1 MMPSS
6 LQPFVRD
13 RLTWLAYA
21 MLAYIGFSQS
31 ILGPLMP
38 FLRTELHL
46 NYTLGGLL
54 PATLATGLIL
64 SGLISDGLARRWSR
78 RTVFWLGSLGLATGV
93 ILLALSHRFESALV
107 AVLAMGTCSSLTQ
120 VMIQA
125 ILSDRHAERRS
136 IALTEAN
143 VAASLSTTVTP
154 VVIGSLQSTGL
165 GWRNVPVLVILF
177 LALLALTFYRQAIP
191 DRPPERTAAAEEK
204 RGLPLGFWL
213 YWIVLFFITA
223 VEMSVVVWATDFLDS
238 VAGLSRTDAV
248 LGYSAFPAAMLIGR
262 FAGSRLTRRSSSL
275 TLLLSALAITLVGFP
290 LFWLTRL
297 PALNILGLFIT
308 GLGIA
313 NMYPLTL
320 SIAIGLAQDQSN
332 LASAR
337 ISMGVGTALLTAPLL
352 LGWLADRLSLQ
363 TAYGMVVVLMI
374 VAFALVAGSRGF
386 SASQVPARR

>member
-1 MMPSS
+1 MMPSM
-6 LQPFVRD
+6 QPFVRD

-21 MLAYIGFSQS
+21 MLAYLGFSQS

-38 FLRTELHL
+38 FLRTELQL

-64 SGLISDGLARRWSR
+64 SGLISDELARRWSR
-78 RTVFWLGSLGLATGV
+78 RLVFWLGSLGLATGV
-93 ILLALSHRFESALV
+93 ILLALSHNFESALV

-143 VAASLSTTVTP
+143 VAASLSTTITP

-165 GWRNVPVLVILF
+165 GWRNVPVLVIIF
-177 LALLALTFYRQAIP
+177 LTLLALIFYRQAIP
-191 DRPPERTAAAEEK
+191 DRPAALTSSVEEQ
-204 RGLPLGFWL
+204 GHLPVAFWL
-213 YWIVLFFITA
+213 YWIVLFFIVA
-223 VEMSVVVWATDFLDS
+223 VEMSVIVWATDFLDS
-238 VAGLSRTDAV
+238 VVGLSRTDAV

-262 FAGSRLTRRSSSL
+262 IAGSRLTRRASSL
-275 TLLLSALAITLVGFP
+275 RLLLSALGVTLMGFP
-290 LFWLTRL
+290 LFWLARL

-320 SIAIGLAQDQSN
+320 SIAIGVAQDQSN

-337 ISMGVGTALLTAPLL
+337 VSMGVGTALLTAPLL

-363 TAYGMVVVLMI
+363 IAYGMVVVLMI
-374 VAFALVAGSRGF
+374 VAFVLVAGSRGF
-386 SASQVPARR
+386 SVRQAPSQP

>member
-21 MLAYIGFSQS
+21 MLAYLGFSQS

-38 FLRTELHL
+38 FLRTELRL

-64 SGLISDGLARRWSR
+64 SGLVSDRLARRWSR
-78 RTVFWLGSLGLATGV
+78 RAVFWLGSVGLGTGV

-107 AVLAMGTCSSLTQ
+107 TVLAMGTCSSLTQ

-125 ILSDRHAERRS
+125 LLSDRHAERRS

-154 VVIGSLQSTGL
+154 AVIGSLQSTGL
-165 GWRNVPVLVILF
+165 GWRNVPVLVVVF
-177 LALLALTFYRQAIP
+177 LALLVLTFYHQAIP
-191 DRPPERTAAAEEK
+191 DRPPERTTPAEEK
-204 RGLPLGFWL
+204 RSLPLGFWL

-223 VEMSVVVWATDFLDS
+223 VEMSMVVWATDFLDS

-262 FAGSRLTRRSSSL
+262 IAGSRLTRRSSSL
-275 TLLLSALAITLVGFP
+275 TLLLSALGITLVGFP

-297 PALNILGLFIT
+297 PALNIIGLFIT

-320 SIAIGLAQDQSN
+320 SIAIGLAQEQSN

-337 ISMGVGTALLTAPLL
+337 VSMGVGTALLTAPLL

-363 TAYGMVVVLMI
+363 TAYGMVIVLMV
-374 VAFALVAGSRGF
+374 VALALVAGSRGF
-386 SASQVPARR
+386 SAGQVPAPR

>member
-1 MMPSS
+1 MMPSI
-6 LQPFVRD
+6 QPFVRD

-21 MLAYIGFSQS
+21 MLAYLGFSQS

-38 FLRTELHL
+38 FLRTELQL
-46 NYTLGGLL
+46 SYTLGGLL

-64 SGLISDGLARRWSR
+64 SGLVSDGLARRWSR
-78 RTVFWLGSLGLATGV
+78 RLVFWLGSLGLATGV
-93 ILLALSHRFESALV
+93 ILLTLSYRFESALI

-125 ILSDRHAERRS
+125 ILSDRHAERRA

-154 VVIGSLQSTGL
+154 LVIGSLQSTGL
-165 GWRNVPVLVILF
+165 GWRYVPILVVFF
-177 LALLALTFYRQAIP
+177 LSLLALTFFRQAIP
-191 DRPPERTAAAEEK
+191 DPPPVRAQSTRESGR
-204 RGLPLGFWL
+204 LPLAFWL

-223 VEMSVVVWATDFLDS
+223 VEMSLVVWATDFLDS

-248 LGYSAFPAAMLIGR
+248 LGYSAFPAAMLVGR
-262 FAGSRLTRRSSSL
+262 IAGSRLTRRSSSL
-275 TLLLSALAITLVGFP
+275 TLLLVALGVTLVGFP

-297 PALNILGLFIT
+297 PVFNILGLFIT

-363 TAYGMVVVLMI
+363 LAYGMVVVLMVAAVAI
-374 VAFALVAGSRGF
+374 VVNTRRRSGQ
-386 SASQVPARR
+386 QVPSQT

>member
-1 MMPSS
+1 M
-6 LQPFVRD
+6 QHFVRD

-38 FLRTELHL
+38 FLRTELQL

-54 PATLATGLIL
+54 PATLATGLIV
-64 SGLISDGLARRWSR
+64 SGLISDRLARRWSR
-78 RTVFWLGSLGLATGV
+78 RAVFWLGALGLAVGV
-93 ILLALSHRFESALV
+93 TLLTLSYRFESALI

-125 ILSDRHAERRS
+125 ILSDRHGEGRS

-154 VVIGSLQSTGL
+154 LVIGSLQSTGV
-165 GWRNVPVLVILF
+165 GWRMIPVLIVFF
-177 LALLALTFYRQAIP
+177 LTLLALSFYRQPIP
-191 DRPPERTAAAEEK
+191 DRPALQTRNAEEK
-204 RGLPLGFWL
+204 GQLSVQFWL

-248 LGYSAFPAAMLIGR
+248 LGYSAFPAAMLVGR
-262 FAGSRLTRRSSSL
+262 IAGSRLTRRWSSL
-275 TLLLSALAITLVGFP
+275 TLLLITLGISLAGFP
-290 LFWLTRL
+290 LFWLARL
-297 PALNILGLFIT
+297 PALNILGLFVT

-313 NMYPLTL
+313 NMYPLTI

-337 ISMGVGTALLTAPLL
+337 VSMGVGSALLTAPLL

-363 TAYGMVVVLMI
+363 FAYGMVVVL
-374 VAFALVAGSRGF
+374 LVAALAIVINNRGRP
-386 SASQVPARR
+386 AQQIPSQS

>member
-1 MMPSS
+1 MTPST
-6 LQPFVRD
+6 QPFVRD
-13 RLTWLAYA
+13 RLTWLAYG

-38 FLRTELHL
+38 FLRTELQL

-54 PATLATGLIL
+54 PATLATGLII
-64 SGLISDGLARRWSR
+64 SGLFSDGLARRWSR
-78 RTVFWLGSLGLATGV
+78 RAVFWFGSLGLATGV
-93 ILLALSHRFESALV
+93 ILLTLSYRFESALI
-107 AVLAMGTCSSLTQ
+107 AVLAIGTFSSLTQ

-143 VAASLSTTVTP
+143 VAASLSTTITP
-154 VVIGSLQSTGL
+154 LVIGSLQSTGL
-165 GWRNVPVLVILF
+165 GWRTVPVLVVIF
-177 LALLALTFYRQAIP
+177 LVLLVLTFYRQAIP
-191 DRPPERTAAAEEK
+191 DHPVTPTQSTEA
-204 RGLPLGFWL
+204 RGRLPLAFWL
-213 YWIVLFFITA
+213 YWIVLFFVVA
-223 VEMSVVVWATDFLDS
+223 VEMSVVVWATDYLDS

-248 LGYSAFPAAMLIGR
+248 LGYSAFPAAMLVGR
-262 FAGSRLTRRSSSL
+262 IAGSRLTRRSSSL
-275 TLLLSALAITLVGFP
+275 TLLLIALGVTLVGFP

-297 PALNILGLFIT
+297 PALKILGLFIT

-313 NMYPLTL
+313 NMYPLTI
-320 SIAIGLAQDQSN
+320 SIAIGLARDQSN

-363 TAYGMVVVLMI
+363 LAYGMVVVLMLAAI
-374 VAFALVAGSRGF
+374 AIVAGSR
-386 SASQVPARR
+386 SRSQIQVPSQP

>member
-1 MMPSS
+1 MMPSTP
-6 LQPFVRD
+6 PFIRD

-38 FLRTELHL
+38 FLRTELRL
-46 NYTLGGLL
+46 NYTLGGFL
-54 PATLATGLIL
+54 PATLATGLII

-78 RTVFWLGSLGLATGV
+78 RVVFWAGSLGLATGV
-93 ILLALSHRFESALV
+93 ILLTLSYRFESALV

-154 VVIGSLQSTGL
+154 LVIGSLQSTGL
-165 GWRNVPVLVILF
+165 GWRMVPVLVVIF
-177 LALLALTFYRQAIP
+177 LALLALTFYPQAIP
-191 DRPPERTAAAEEK
+191 DRPIAQTQSTQDRGRLPAA
-204 RGLPLGFWL
+204 FWL
-213 YWIVLFFITA
+213 YWIVLFFVVA
-223 VEMSVVVWATDFLDS
+223 VEMSVVIWATDFLDS
-238 VAGLSRTDAV
+238 VAGLSRTGAV
-248 LGYSAFPAAMLIGR
+248 LGYSAFPAAMLVGR
-262 FAGSRLTRRSSSL
+262 IAGSRLTRRSSSL
-275 TLLLSALAITLVGFP
+275 TLLLIALGVTLVGFP

-297 PALNILGLFIT
+297 PVLNILGLFLT

-337 ISMGVGTALLTAPLL
+337 VSMGVGTALLTAPLL

-363 TAYGMVVVLMI
+363 LAYGMVVVLMVAALAI
-374 VAFALVAGSRGF
+374 VVNSRGR
-386 SASQVPARR
+386 SGQQLPSQP

>member
-1 MMPSS
+1 MMPSTP
-6 LQPFVRD
+6 PFVRD
-13 RLTWLAYA
+13 RLTWLAYS

-38 FLRTELHL
+38 FLRTELQL

-54 PATLATGLIL
+54 PATLATGLII

-78 RTVFWLGSLGLATGV
+78 RVVFWFGSLGLATGV
-93 ILLALSHRFESALV
+93 ILLTLSYRFESALI
-107 AVLAMGTCSSLTQ
+107 AVLAMGTFSSLTQ

-154 VVIGSLQSTGL
+154 LVIGSLQSTGL
-165 GWRNVPVLVILF
+165 GWRTVPVLVVIF
-177 LALLALTFYRQAIP
+177 LALLGLTFFRQAIP
-191 DRPPERTAAAEEK
+191 DHPVVPTQSTEA
-204 RGLPLGFWL
+204 RGRLPVAFWL
-213 YWIVLFFITA
+213 YWIVLFFVVA
-223 VEMSVVVWATDFLDS
+223 VEMSVVVWATDYLNS

-248 LGYSAFPAAMLIGR
+248 LGYSAFPAAMLVGR
-262 FAGSRLTRRSSSL
+262 IAGSRLTRRSSSL
-275 TLLLSALAITLVGFP
+275 TLLLVALGVTLVGFP

-313 NMYPLTL
+313 NMYPLTI
-320 SIAIGLAQDQSN
+320 SIAIGLARDQSN

-363 TAYGMVVVLMI
+363 IAYGIVVVLMLAAI
-374 VAFALVAGSRGF
+374 VIVAGSRNR
-386 SASQVPARR
+386 SQSQIPSRS

>member
-1 MMPSS
+1 MMPSTK
-6 LQPFVRD
+6 PFVRD

-38 FLRTELHL
+38 FLRTELQL
-46 NYTLGGLL
+46 NYTLGGFL
-54 PATLATGLIL
+54 PATLATGLII

-78 RTVFWLGSLGLATGV
+78 RVVFWVGSLGLAIGV
-93 ILLALSHRFESALV
+93 ILLTLSYRFESALV
-107 AVLAMGTCSSLTQ
+107 AVLAMGICSSLTQ
-120 VMIQA
+120 VMLQA

-143 VAASLSTTVTP
+143 VAASLSTTITP
-154 VVIGSLQSTGL
+154 LVIGSLHSTGL
-165 GWRNVPVLVILF
+165 GWRMVPVLVVIF
-177 LALLALTFYRQAIP
+177 LAIMVLTFYPQDIP
-191 DRPPERTAAAEEK
+191 DRPVAQTQSTEDRGRLPAA
-204 RGLPLGFWL
+204 FWL
-213 YWIVLFFITA
+213 YWIVLFFVVA

-248 LGYSAFPAAMLIGR
+248 LGYSAFPAAMLVGR
-262 FAGSRLTRRSSSL
+262 IAGSRLTRRSSSL
-275 TLLLSALAITLVGFP
+275 TLLLMALGVTLVGFP

-297 PALNILGLFIT
+297 PVLNILGLFIT

-337 ISMGVGTALLTAPLL
+337 VSMGVGTALLTAPLL

-363 TAYGMVVVLMI
+363 LAYGMVVVLMI
-374 VAFALVAGSRGF
+374 AALAIMVNSRGR
-386 SASQVPARR
+386 SGQQVPSQP

>member
-1 MMPSS
+1 MMPSA

-21 MLAYIGFSQS
+21 MLAYLGFSQS

-38 FLRTELHL
+38 FLRTELQL

-64 SGLISDGLARRWSR
+64 SGLVSDGLARRWSR
-78 RTVFWLGSLGLATGV
+78 RAVFWLGSLGLGTGV

-107 AVLAMGTCSSLTQ
+107 AVLTMGTCSSLTQ

-125 ILSDRHAERRS
+125 LLSDRHAERRS

-154 VVIGSLQSTGL
+154 LVIGSLQSTGL
-165 GWRNVPVLVILF
+165 GWRNVPVLVVVF

-191 DRPPERTAAAEEK
+191 DRPSERATSAEEK
-204 RGLPLGFWL
+204 RSLPLGFWL

-262 FAGSRLTRRSSSL
+262 IAG
-275 TLLLSALAITLVGFP
+275 
-290 LFWLTRL
+290 
-297 PALNILGLFIT
+297 
-308 GLGIA
+308 
-313 NMYPLTL
+313 
-320 SIAIGLAQDQSN
+320 
-332 LASAR
+332 
-337 ISMGVGTALLTAPLL
+337 
-352 LGWLADRLSLQ
+352 
-363 TAYGMVVVLMI
+363 
-374 VAFALVAGSRGF
+374 
-386 SASQVPARR
+386 

>member
-1 MMPSS
+1 MMPSM
-6 LQPFVRD
+6 QPFVRD

-21 MLAYIGFSQS
+21 MLAYLGFSQS

-38 FLRTELHL
+38 FLRTELQL

-64 SGLISDGLARRWSR
+64 SGLISDELARRWSR
-78 RTVFWLGSLGLATGV
+78 RLVFWLGSLGLATGV
-93 ILLALSHRFESALV
+93 ILLALSHNFESALV

-143 VAASLSTTVTP
+143 VAASLSTTITP

-165 GWRNVPVLVILF
+165 GWRNVPVLVIIF
-177 LALLALTFYRQAIP
+177 LTLLALIFYRQDIP
-191 DRPPERTAAAEEK
+191 DLPAALTSSVEEQ
-204 RGLPLGFWL
+204 GHLPVAFWL
-213 YWIVLFFITA
+213 YWIVLFFIVA
-223 VEMSVVVWATDFLDS
+223 VEMSVIVWATDFLDS
-238 VAGLSRTDAV
+238 VVGLSRTDAV

-262 FAGSRLTRRSSSL
+262 IAGSRLTRRSSSL
-275 TLLLSALAITLVGFP
+275 RLLLSALGVTLMGFP
-290 LFWLTRL
+290 LFWLARL

-320 SIAIGLAQDQSN
+320 SIAIGVAQDQSN

-337 ISMGVGTALLTAPLL
+337 VSMGVGTALLTAPLL

-363 TAYGMVVVLMI
+363 IAYGMVVVLMI

-386 SASQVPARR
+386 SVRQAPSQP

>member
-1 MMPSS
+1 MMPSM
-6 LQPFVRD
+6 QPFVRD

-38 FLRTELHL
+38 SLRMELQL

-64 SGLISDGLARRWSR
+64 SGLISAGLARRWSR
-78 RTVFWLGSLGLATGV
+78 GAVFWLGSVGLATGV
-93 ILLALSHRFESALV
+93 LLLTLSYRFESAMV

-125 ILSDRHAERRS
+125 MLSDRHAEQRA

-154 VVIGSLQSTGL
+154 LVIGSLQSSGL
-165 GWRNVPVLVILF
+165 GWRMVPVLVVFF
-177 LALLALTFYRQAIP
+177 LTLLALAFYRQAIP
-191 DRPPERTAAAEEK
+191 DPAPVLAQSTVEHAH
-204 RGLPLGFWL
+204 LPLAFWL

-223 VEMSVVVWATDFLDS
+223 VEMSLVVWATEFLDS
-238 VAGLSRTDAV
+238 VVGLSRTEAV
-248 LGYSAFPAAMLIGR
+248 LAYSAFPAAMLVGR
-262 FAGSRLTRRSSSL
+262 IAGSRLTRRSSSM
-275 TLLLSALAITLVGFP
+275 TLLLLSLGVTLVGFP
-290 LFWLTRL
+290 LFWLARL
-297 PALNILGLFIT
+297 PALNILGLFVT

-320 SIAIGLAQDQSN
+320 SIAIGVAREQSN

-363 TAYGMVVVLMI
+363 IAYGMVVVLMLT
-374 VAFALVAGSRGF
+374 AFAIVVNTRGW
-386 SASQVPARR
+386 SGQQVPSRP

>member
-1 MMPSS
+1 MMPSTP
-6 LQPFVRD
+6 PFIRD

-38 FLRTELHL
+38 FLRTELRL
-46 NYTLGGLL
+46 NYTLGGFL
-54 PATLATGLIL
+54 PATLATGLII

-78 RTVFWLGSLGLATGV
+78 RVVFWAGSLGLATGV
-93 ILLALSHRFESALV
+93 ILLTLSYRFESALV

-125 ILSDRHAERRS
+125 ILSDRHAEQRS

-154 VVIGSLQSTGL
+154 LVIGSLQSTGL
-165 GWRNVPVLVILF
+165 GWRMVPVLVVIF
-177 LALLALTFYRQAIP
+177 LALLALTFYPQAIP
-191 DRPPERTAAAEEK
+191 DRPIAQTQSTQDRGRLPAA
-204 RGLPLGFWL
+204 FWL
-213 YWIVLFFITA
+213 YWIVLFFVVA
-223 VEMSVVVWATDFLDS
+223 VEMSVVIWATDFLDS
-238 VAGLSRTDAV
+238 VAGLSRTGAV
-248 LGYSAFPAAMLIGR
+248 LGYSAFPAAMLVGR
-262 FAGSRLTRRSSSL
+262 IAGSRLTRRSSSL
-275 TLLLSALAITLVGFP
+275 TLLLIALGVTLVGFP

-297 PALNILGLFIT
+297 PVLNILGLFLT

-337 ISMGVGTALLTAPLL
+337 VSMGVGTALLTAPLL

-363 TAYGMVVVLMI
+363 LAYGMVVVLMVAALAI
-374 VAFALVAGSRGF
+374 VVNSRGR
-386 SASQVPARR
+386 SGQQLPSQP

>member
-1 MMPSS
+1 MMPSTK
-6 LQPFVRD
+6 PFVRD

-38 FLRTELHL
+38 FLRTELQL
-46 NYTLGGLL
+46 NYTLGGFL
-54 PATLATGLIL
+54 PATLATGLII

-78 RTVFWLGSLGLATGV
+78 RVVFWVGSLGLATGV
-93 ILLALSHRFESALV
+93 ILLTLSYRFESALV
-107 AVLAMGTCSSLTQ
+107 AVLAMGICSSLTQ
-120 VMIQA
+120 VMLQA

-143 VAASLSTTVTP
+143 VAASLSTTITP
-154 VVIGSLQSTGL
+154 LVIGSLHSTGL
-165 GWRNVPVLVILF
+165 GWRMVPVLVVIF
-177 LALLALTFYRQAIP
+177 LAIMVLTFYPQDIP
-191 DRPPERTAAAEEK
+191 DRPVAQTQSTEDRGRLPAA
-204 RGLPLGFWL
+204 FWL
-213 YWIVLFFITA
+213 YWIVLFFVVA

-248 LGYSAFPAAMLIGR
+248 LGYSAFPAAMLVGR
-262 FAGSRLTRRSSSL
+262 IAGSRLTRRSSSL
-275 TLLLSALAITLVGFP
+275 TLLLMALGVTLVGFP

-337 ISMGVGTALLTAPLL
+337 VSMGVGTALLTAPLL

-363 TAYGMVVVLMI
+363 LAYGMVVVLMI
-374 VAFALVAGSRGF
+374 AALAIVVNSRGR
-386 SASQVPARR
+386 SGQQVPSQP

>member
-1 MMPSS
+1 M
-6 LQPFVRD
+6 QPFVRD

-38 FLRTELHL
+38 FLRTELQL

-54 PATLATGLIL
+54 PATLATGLIV

-78 RTVFWLGSLGLATGV
+78 RAVFWLGSLGLAGGV
-93 ILLALSHRFESALV
+93 ILLTLSYRFESALV

-143 VAASLSTTVTP
+143 VAASLSTTATP
-154 VVIGSLQSTGL
+154 LVIGSLQSTGL
-165 GWRNVPVLVILF
+165 GWRTVPVFVVIF

-191 DRPPERTAAAEEK
+191 DRPVAQTQSTED
-204 RGLPLGFWL
+204 RGRLPVAFWL
-213 YWIVLFFITA
+213 YWVVLFFVVA
-223 VEMSVVVWATDFLDS
+223 VEMSVVVWATDYLDS

-248 LGYSAFPAAMLIGR
+248 LGYSAFPAAMLVGR
-262 FAGSRLTRRSSSL
+262 IAGSRLTRRSSSL
-275 TLLLSALAITLVGFP
+275 TLLLIALGVTLAGFP
-290 LFWLTRL
+290 LFWLARL

-313 NMYPLTL
+313 NMYPLTI
-320 SIAIGLAQDQSN
+320 SIAIGLARDQSN

-352 LGWLADRLSLQ
+352 LGWLADRLSLPI
-363 TAYGMVVVLMI
+363 AYGMVVVLMAA
-374 VAFALVAGSRGF
+374 AFAIVINSRGR
-386 SASQVPARR
+386 SGQQVSSQP